1 MHFIN
6 VKFPKFSYY
15 SVSLLLNTYHVL
27 QHGEMEGRNEDEHS
41 TEVLMSELVSLVED
55 YMKML
60 IFLDLKFLLIYGIYL
75 KVIKCEIGT

>member
-1 MHFIN
+1 M
-6 VKFPKFSYY
+6 K
-15 SVSLLLNTYHVL
+15 
-27 QHGEMEGRNEDEHS
+27 GRNEDEHS
-41 TEVLMSELVSLVED
+41 TEVLMSELLSLVED